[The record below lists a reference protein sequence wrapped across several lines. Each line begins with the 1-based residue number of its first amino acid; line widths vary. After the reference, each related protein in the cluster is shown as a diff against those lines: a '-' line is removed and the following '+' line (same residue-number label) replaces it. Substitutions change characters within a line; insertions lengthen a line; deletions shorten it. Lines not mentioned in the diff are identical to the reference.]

1 MTDVRTVKPPKIIPN
16 TNNPAVVMGLKLME
30 QQRKKKEKEARE
42 KEQEQKKTEKKTAKT
57 KRAPVWAVDF
67 EGIITSRSRFPNI
80 GKPNVSAIEL
90 LKMARLQGVKLIL
103 WSSRE
108 GNYLT
113 EAVEW
118 CKDHGL
124 EFDAVN
130 DNVPEA
136 IAYVN
141 GNPRKVVAH
150 LFIDDRA
157 FHFWGEEGE
166 KRLWELVQNL

>member
-1 MTDVRTVKPPKIIPN
+1 MTDVRTVKPPKITPS
-16 TNNPAVVMGLKLME
+16 TNNPAVQMGLKLME
-30 QQRKKKEKEARE
+30 QQRKKKER
-42 KEQEQKKTEKKTAKT
+42 EQKKKEKEVKPKLN
-57 KRAPVWAVDF
+57 PVWAVDF
-67 EGIITSRSRFPNI
+67 DGTLSLGASFPNI
-80 GKPNVSAIEL
+80 GKPNVSLMEL

-118 CKDHGL
+118 CKDYGL

-136 IAYVN
+136 KEYVN

-166 KRLWELVQNL
+166 KKLWELVQKL